1 MENENI
7 FLVIKAA
14 VVGIVGAFTAAFGWL
29 GWLVLAWVFCMIID
43 YITGSWAAMAAGDW
57 SSAEARAGIWHKGG
71 MVAIVV
77 VSALADGVLGAVIND
92 SGLPMPMEYTVLLCP
107 VVLMWYILT
116 ELGSIVENAGALGA
130 PIPGWL
136 AAAIQVLGSSVD
148 KAGEAVTGDKDDN
161 E

>member
-116 ELGSIVENAGALGA
+116 ELGSVAENAEAMGA
-130 PIPGWL
+130 PVPPFLVRVL
-136 AAAIQVLGSSVD
+136 AAAKNKVED
-148 KAGEAVTGDKDDN
+148 MTPEA